1 MRHAIDPKI
10 DCVFKASQ
18 LASGQ
23 EYRELKPTYSIWLLG
38 ETLMSTLT
46 GFSEKERECHAY
58 QARQNYLRRQRSIQ
72 RRLDELEAAGEQAR
86 AAAEC
91 EPDPGCALRA
101 QPADASVPRRGL
113 IQ

>member
-1 MRHAIDPKI
+1 MRCGRGWRHRD
-10 DCVFKASQ
+10 
-18 LASGQ
+18 
-23 EYRELKPTYSIWLLG
+23 
-38 ETLMSTLT
+38 
-46 GFSEKERECHAY
+46 AY
-58 QARQNYLRRQRSIQ
+58 QARQNYLRQQLSIQ

-91 EPDPGCALRA
+91 EPDPGCDLRA